1 MVFVPCAA
9 EVGGCTLL
17 HLHLLAYMH
26 CTCRTEVFAGRSG
39 QVSQQ
44 GPSPDT
50 SMDG

>member
-9 EVGGCTLL
+9 EVGGTL
-17 HLHLLAYMH
+17 LHLLAYMH

-50 SMDG
+50 SLDG